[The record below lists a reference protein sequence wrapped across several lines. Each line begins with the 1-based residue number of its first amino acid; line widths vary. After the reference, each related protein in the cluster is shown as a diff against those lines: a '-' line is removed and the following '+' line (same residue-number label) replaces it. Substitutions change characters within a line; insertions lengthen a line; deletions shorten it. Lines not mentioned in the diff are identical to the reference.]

1 MVETRRQVR
10 NKSRTPYQHPQIE
23 TNGQKRQKTDK
34 EQQKQIASTTITESH
49 VTQTRDVDHNNNTH
63 QTNRQPTSTED
74 TTVNIDLIDETLS
87 DADDWNEIS
96 FTARHKIYIAAE
108 QAQGE
113 TKWEKR
119 KFFEDF
125 FTTNI
130 RIIGTSIKRE
140 NEQTFIKID
149 FSTETAKDLAAKHLL
164 EKNIPCKGSINNTS
178 NNIID
183 RKNEIIVRDIP
194 IDYTENDVKRQFLIY
209 GNITKVILK
218 VSGAWKQAH
227 VFFEDAKT
235 VEDNFINN
243 WSDFIGK
250 DGVRIFLANDYES
263 NINLRGQF
271 CGKLCNLPKNTTA
284 YDLEGYIRSINGKT
298 CFVPRARR
306 TYNRLRYAYVNFESQ
321 EDLEKVLNDTTPSY
335 IKNFQIHWV
344 EPDTKTC
351 HIC

>member
-1 MVETRRQVR
+1 MM
-10 NKSRTPYQHPQIE
+10 
-23 TNGQKRQKTDK
+23 
-34 EQQKQIASTTITESH
+34 ITESH
-49 VTQTRDVDHNNNTH
+49 MTQMRDIDHNNNTH
-63 QTNRQPTSTED
+63 QTDRQPTSTED

-125 FTTNI
+125 FPTNI

-149 FSTETAKDLAAKHLL
+149 FPTETAKDLAAKYLL

-178 NNIID
+178 NNTKD

-218 VSGAWKQAH
+218 VSGTWKQAH

-243 WSDFIGK
+243 WSDFIEK

-284 YDLEGYIRSINGKT
+284 YDLKGYIRSVNGKT
-298 CFVPRARR
+298 CFIP
-306 TYNRLRYAYVNFESQ
+306 
-321 EDLEKVLNDTTPSY
+321 
-335 IKNFQIHWV
+335 
-344 EPDTKTC
+344 
-351 HIC
+351 